1 MADPGSYIMMPI
13 ETPLKRA
20 AREFPVIVLTGPRQS
35 GKTTTLR
42 RLFGKSHRYVSLE
55 PPDIRRAA
63 IHDPRGFLD
72 LNPPPVIFDE
82 IQHAPELLP
91 YIKDMVDADR
101 GRRGA
106 FILSGSQ
113 NILLAERTTETLA
126 GRAAALKLM
135 PLTNREVLG
144 RPEAPFPWEPG
155 YGVPRQKPP
164 TGLALWESFTRGFYP
179 EPVSEPRR
187 NIHLWHASYLQTY
200 LERDVRTI
208 RQVGDLTLFQSF
220 LRTLAARSAQL
231 VNFTDIGRDLGVAV
245 NTIRA
250 WVSVLEAT
258 YQIIIL
264 RPYFANVGKHLVKTP
279 KVYFID
285 TGTLCNL
292 AGLKDPEHAALG
304 PMGGS
309 IIETAVVSEIFKS
322 MLNRGE
328 NPRLHFWRTSTGSE
342 VDVIV
347 EHERMLVP
355 IEVKLSSTPSP
366 VMAAGIKALRASLGE
381 RVAPGYVVHPGDVRL
396 PLGGESYI
404 RALPHS

>member
-1 MADPGSYIMMPI
+1 LPDFDHYIKRSM
-13 ETPLKRA
+13 EKPLRRA

-42 RLFGKSHRYVSLE
+42 RLFGKDYRYVSLE
-55 PPDIRRAA
+55 LPDIRMAA
-63 IHDPRGFLD
+63 VHDPRGFLD

-91 YIKDMVDADR
+91 YIKEMVDENR

-126 GRAAALKLM
+126 GRAAVLKLM
-135 PLTNREVLG
+135 PLTNREILG
-144 RPEAPFPWEPG
+144 RPELPFPWEPG
-155 YGVPRQKPP
+155 YGIPHGKPLSGP
-164 TGLALWESFTRGFYP
+164 ALWENFTRGYYP
-179 EPVSEPRR
+179 EPVSEPGRD
-187 NIHLWHASYLQTY
+187 IPLWHASYLQTY

-220 LRTLAARSAQL
+220 LRALAARSAQL
-231 VNFTDIGRDLGVAV
+231 VNFTDIGRDLGVAA

-264 RPYFANVGKHLVKTP
+264 RPYYANVGKRLVKTP
-279 KVYFID
+279 KVYFVD

-309 IIETAVVSEIFKS
+309 IIETAVVSEIFKT

-328 NPRLHFWRTSTGSE
+328 EPRIHFWRTSTGTE
-342 VDVIV
+342 VDIIV
-347 EHERMLVP
+347 EHERKLVP

-366 VMAAGIKALRASLGE
+366 AMASGIKALKALLGD
-381 RVAPGYVVHPGDVRL
+381 RVAPGYLVHPGDVRL
-396 PLGGESYI
+396 PLGDGVV
-404 RALPHS
+404 ALPFSYL